1 MISQDECHHVPANA
15 GSQGNGRSR
24 GLPRALT
31 RAARLFESHARPS
44 PSPRTCSG
52 AYPSAPSPTGENAAR
67 WIPEQVRDDG
77 RCGWARTSIS
87 PTPRCH
93 RLIAAAATALLL
105 LAQPAHAQ
113 SILRDA
119 ETEALLRDMS
129 APLVTAAG
137 LRPRDVQ
144 IALINDDSINAFVV
158 GGQTVY
164 VHSGLIQAADTANQ
178 VQGVIAHEL
187 GHIAD
192 GHVVNA
198 GEGQRPAMGIY
209 LLSMVLGLAAM
220 AAGGGEAGAG
230 ILSAGQQAA
239 MGKYL
244 AFSRVQEA
252 TADAS
257 AVRYLNTAGIT
268 GRGMLEFF
276 KKLQQQEY
284 RYGTKNIDPFMQS
297 HPLSGTRIQTM
308 TADLQGSPA
317 WKKPLDAGMEE
328 RFKRIRAKLD
338 GYLMPPAQALQK
350 YPDSDQTVYAHYARA
365 YAYHRAGYPDK
376 ADAEAEAL
384 VAKEPGDP
392 YFQEIMGQIL
402 LEAGKPKQALE
413 PLRRATE
420 GSRSDPL
427 IATTYGH
434 ALIATEDATNYDEAK
449 RILKTAVGRDDEN
462 PFAWF
467 QLGTV
472 YELTGD
478 EPRAAL
484 ASAERAS
491 MMGDDRTAADRARYA
506 MAGLPKNTPDWIRAQ
521 DIAMTSQNGLDKNR
535 KKRR

>member
-1 MISQDECHHVPANA
+1 M
-15 GSQGNGRSR
+15 R
-24 GLPRALT
+24 
-31 RAARLFESHARPS
+31 ARPS
-44 PSPRTCSG
+44 DDR
-52 AYPSAPSPTGENAAR
+52 
-67 WIPEQVRDDG
+67 VR
-77 RCGWARTSIS
+77 GWR
-87 PTPRCH
+87 
-93 RLIAAAATALLL
+93 RLAAAAATAILL
-105 LAQPAHAQ
+105 LAQPVQAQ

-192 GHVVNA
+192 GHVITSS
-198 GEGQRPAMGIY
+198 EGQRPAMGIY

-276 KKLQQQEY
+276 KKLQQQEF

-338 GYLMPPAQALQK
+338 GYLLPPAQALQK

-384 VAKEPGDP
+384 VAKEPNDP

-402 LEAGKPKQALE
+402 LEAGKPKLAIE

-434 ALIATEDATNYDEAK
+434 ALIATEDPKNYDEAK

-491 MMGDDRTAADRARYA
+491 MLGDERTAADRARYA
-506 MAGLPKNTPDWIRAQ
+506 LAGLPKNTPDWIRAQ